1 MGRFPVKEYRRVRSG
16 AGASGLV
23 KRCGEDEKAMDLVI
37 HILFNAVLLFLVGR
51 LVDGIEVRDGKSAI
65 FGAIVLGLANA
76 SVRKLLLLMT
86 LPVTLLTL
94 GLFVLV
100 INALMLMLA
109 AAFVDGFEIE
119 GFSAAMW
126 GSVAFAVMNFLAGM
140 MLG

>member
-1 MGRFPVKEYRRVRSG
+1 
-16 AGASGLV
+16 
-23 KRCGEDEKAMDLVI
+23 MDFILS
-37 HILFNAVLLFLVGR
+37 ILFNAILLFLVGR
-51 LVDGIEVRDGKSAI
+51 LVDGIEVRDGKAAV

-76 SVRKLLLLMT
+76 SVGKLLLLLT
-86 LPVTLLTL
+86 LPITFLTL

-100 INALMLMLA
+100 INSLMLMLA

-126 GSVAFAVMNFLAGM
+126 GSIVFAVMNFIAGI

>member
-1 MGRFPVKEYRRVRSG
+1 MEF
-16 AGASGLV
+16 L
-23 KRCGEDEKAMDLVI
+23 I
-37 HILFNAVLLFLVGR
+37 HIMVNAVLLFLVGR

-76 SVRKLLLLMT
+76 SVRKLLIMLT
-86 LPVTLLTL
+86 LPVTILTF

-109 AAFVDGFEIE
+109 SAFVDGFEVE
-119 GFSAAMW
+119 GFGAAMW

>member
-1 MGRFPVKEYRRVRSG
+1 MEF
-16 AGASGLV
+16 L
-23 KRCGEDEKAMDLVI
+23 I
-37 HILFNAVLLFLVGR
+37 HIMVNAVLLFLVGR

-76 SVRKLLLLMT
+76 SVRKLLILLT
-86 LPVTLLTL
+86 LPVTILTF

-109 AAFVDGFEIE
+109 SAFVDGFEVK
-119 GFSAAMW
+119 GFGAAMW

>member
-1 MGRFPVKEYRRVRSG
+1 
-16 AGASGLV
+16 
-23 KRCGEDEKAMDLVI
+23 MDLVI
-37 HILFNAVLLFLVGR
+37 HILLNAVLLFLVGR
-51 LVDGIEVRDGKSAI
+51 LVDGIEVKDGKSAV

-76 SVRKLLLLMT
+76 SVGKLLLLMT
-86 LPVTLLTL
+86 LPITLVTL

-126 GSVAFAVMNFLAGM
+126 GSLAFAVMNFLAGM